1 MLNEKS
7 VTISIKFIDLL
18 IVTLGLA
25 IVKLLGW
32 WNISWWTVTAPIWIL
47 PFLSLCLLAF
57 ALFLFILALI
67 FAILFTQ
74 I

>member
-57 ALFLFILALI
+57 SLFLFILALI
-67 FAILFTQ
+67 FVILFTQ